1 MTAIRQL
8 LRQVRSRVV
17 GEQALRWSANGAA
30 LAGLGALASEIVF
43 RRWPLDLQWLVLASW
58 VLAGAIFALAGW
70 RRTWPSWVQVARL
83 ADARL
88 GGSER
93 LVTAL
98 EFAAEGGWLYQRQRQ
113 DAAAFA
119 GSARLSDLGPLR
131 WPWRTLGVALA
142 AGLAATV
149 LALLPNPALQQLKQ
163 HQAAV
168 AAQDRA
174 GDQVAAISRQAAG
187 QTRPGEDPQKRQ
199 ALTQDLKKASEAVR
213 KAPDPQSALASL
225 SQAQDQLRE
234 LQDPAPLGARQ
245 DAAAAAGRALTG
257 NPQAARAG
265 SALAGQDM
273 KSAQKELNNLAGSL
287 PSMNEQQ
294 RQQLADSLARAS
306 ASAGGD
312 PKLQQ
317 SLKNASDS
325 LKKGDVQAAQQSLQ
339 AAAQEAQSV
348 GASEDFQGDV
358 NQAINGLQQAKGPL
372 AQQASGQ
379 QSQAGQ
385 GQDQAQN
392 AAGQGV
398 GAAGQGAPGQG
409 QGAPGQ
415 GQGQGAAGQGPGQ
428 GSGAAG
434 EGQGAAGQGGQGGS
448 GSGANGSGGGSGT
461 AGSKPGAGSEK
472 VYVPGQAQG
481 TSGNGTPDGTGQG
494 VQNDLVPYDQVLGQY
509 QSAALSQVD
518 RADIPEQERQLVQ
531 QYFTNLSK

>member
-1 MTAIRQL
+1 ML
-8 LRQVRSRVV
+8 

-43 RRWPLDLQWLVLASW
+43 RRWPLDPQWPVLAFW
-58 VLAGAIFALAGW
+58 VLAGAIFALTGW
-70 RRTWPSWVQVARL
+70 RRGWPSWVQVASL

-93 LVTAL
+93 MVTAL
-98 EFAAEGGWLYQRQRQ
+98 EFAAEGGRLYQRQRQ

-119 GSARLSDLGPLR
+119 ANARLSDLGPLR
-131 WPWRTLGVALA
+131 WPWRRLGVALA

-149 LALLPNPALQQLKQ
+149 LALLPNPALQQMKQ

-168 AAQDRA
+168 AAQERA
-174 GDQVAAISRQAAG
+174 GDQVAAIARQATG
-187 QTRPGEDPQKRQ
+187 QARPGEDPQKRQ
-199 ALTQDLKKASEAVR
+199 ALTQDLNKASDAVR

-234 LQDPAPLGARQ
+234 LQDPALGARQ
-245 DAAAAAGRALTG
+245 DAAAAAGRTLAG
-257 NPQAARAG
+257 NPQAAKAG

-273 KSAQKELNNLAGSL
+273 KSAQKELNNLAGAL

-294 RQQLADSLARAS
+294 KQQLADSLAQAS

-358 NQAINGLQQAKGPL
+358 NQATNGLQQAKGPL
-372 AQQASGQ
+372 APQASGQ
-379 QSQAGQ
+379 QSPAGQ
-385 GQDQAQN
+385 GQG
-392 AAGQGV
+392 AAGQGA

-428 GSGAAG
+428 GQGSAG
-434 EGQGAAGQGGQGGS
+434 QGQGASGQGSQGGS
-448 GSGANGSGGGSGT
+448 GTGANGSGGGSGS
-461 AGSKPGAGSEK
+461 AASKPGAGSEK

-509 QSAALSQVD
+509 QNAALSQVD

-531 QYFTNLSK
+531 QYFNNLSK